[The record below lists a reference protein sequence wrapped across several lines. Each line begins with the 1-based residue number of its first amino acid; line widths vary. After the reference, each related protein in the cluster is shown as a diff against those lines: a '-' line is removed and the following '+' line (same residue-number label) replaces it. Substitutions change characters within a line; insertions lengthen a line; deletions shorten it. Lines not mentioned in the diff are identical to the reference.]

1 MAKTKLTWR
10 DLVTKIMQERKK
22 KGEKPSLKDVAP
34 EAQKEWASIKGGTHP
49 LYEQGKATFNKSK
62 KVGKASKKQTR
73 KLKGKGDGD
82 AAEGSST
89 VMDDAAQI
97 ISKCKLCKKCS
108 KKVEKVYG
116 AEGSKGSES
125 SKSSKSGKGKK
136 IAGGSGGTTAN
147 TNVPD
152 SSFKSSE
159 PSAVVTDAK
168 VTQDLHAVAGGGKKK
183 GGCGP
188 SCGVM
193 GGGTCAAHA
202 AAPATP

>member
-1 MAKTKLTWR
+1 MAKTKMTWR

-22 KGEKPSLKDVAP
+22 KGEKPSLTDVAP
-34 EAQKEWASIKGGTHP
+34 EAQKEWASIKAGTHP

-62 KVGKASKKQTR
+62 KIGKASKKQTR
-73 KLKGKGDGD
+73 KLKGGKGDVD
-82 AAEGSST
+82 EEGST

-116 AEGSKGSES
+116 LKSSKG
-125 SKSSKSGKGKK
+125 SKSSKS
-136 IAGGSGGTTAN
+136 GGSGGTTAN

-152 SSFKSSE
+152 NSNSTSL
-159 PSAVVTDAK
+159 PAAVTDAK
-168 VTQDLHAVAGGGKKK
+168 VTQDLHAVAGGGKK

-202 AAPATP
+202 ANPPA

>member
-1 MAKTKLTWR
+1 MAKTKMTWR

-62 KVGKASKKQTR
+62 KGKKISKAAAAASTKKTR
-73 KLKGKGDGD
+73 KMKGDVD
-82 AAEGSST
+82 AVEGST
-89 VMDDAAQI
+89 MMDDAAQI

-116 AEGSKGSES
+116 TESTKG
-125 SKSSKSGKGKK
+125 GKGKK
-136 IAGGSGGTTAN
+136 GGSGGTTAN

-152 SSFKSSE
+152 SSNSRSL
-159 PSAVVTDAK
+159 PAAVATTDAK
-168 VTQDLHAVAGGGKKK
+168 VTQDLHTIGGGSSKK

-188 SCGVM
+188 SCSVM
-193 GGGTCAAHA
+193 GGGGTCAAHA
-202 AAPATP
+202 AAPAAP

>member
-1 MAKTKLTWR
+1 MAKTKMTWR
-10 DLVTKIMQERKK
+10 DLVTKIMQDRKK

-62 KVGKASKKQTR
+62 KISKAASTKKTR
-73 KLKGKGDGD
+73 KGKGKGKGKGKSVEEEE
-82 AAEGSST
+82 EGGGNDT
-89 VMDDAAQI
+89 MMDDAAQI

-116 AEGSKGSES
+116 AGSTKG
-125 SKSSKSGKGKK
+125 GKGKK
-136 IAGGSGGTTAN
+136 GGSGGTTAN
-147 TNVPD
+147 NNVPD

-159 PSAVVTDAK
+159 PAAVTNAK
-168 VTQDLHAVAGGGKKK
+168 ITQDLHTVTGGGSSKK

-188 SCGVM
+188 ACGVM
-193 GGGTCAAHA
+193 GGGGTCAAHA
-202 AAPATP
+202 APAPAAP

>member
-1 MAKTKLTWR
+1 MAKTKMTWR
-10 DLVTKIMQERKK
+10 DLVTKIMQDRKK

-62 KVGKASKKQTR
+62 KIGKAASMKKTR
-73 KLKGKGDGD
+73 KMKGKKDVD

-89 VMDDAAQI
+89 MMDGAAQI

-116 AEGSKGSES
+116 TES
-125 SKSSKSGKGKK
+125 TKSSKISKGGKGKK
-136 IAGGSGGTTAN
+136 GGSGGTTAN

-152 SSFKSSE
+152 SSNSTSL
-159 PSAVVTDAK
+159 PAAVTDAK
-168 VTQDLHAVAGGGKKK
+168 VTQTLHTVAGGGGKKK

-193 GGGTCAAHA
+193 GGGGTCAAHA
-202 AAPATP
+202 AAEPAAP

>member
-1 MAKTKLTWR
+1 MAKTKMTWR
-10 DLVTKIMQERKK
+10 DLVTKIMQDRKK

-62 KVGKASKKQTR
+62 KIGKTASTKKTR
-73 KLKGKGDGD
+73 KMKGDVD
-82 AAEGSST
+82 AVEGST
-89 VMDDAAQI
+89 MMDDAAQI

-116 AEGSKGSES
+116 A
-125 SKSSKSGKGKK
+125 KSSKGGKGKK
-136 IAGGSGGTTAN
+136 GGSGGTTAN

-152 SSFKSSE
+152 SSNSTSL
-159 PSAVVTDAK
+159 PAAVATTDAK
-168 VTQDLHAVAGGGKKK
+168 VTQDLHTMVGGKKK

-188 SCGVM
+188 SCSVM
-193 GGGTCAAHA
+193 GGGGTCAAHA
-202 AAPATP
+202 AAPAAP

>member
-1 MAKTKLTWR
+1 MAKTKMTWR
-10 DLVTKIMQERKK
+10 DLVTKIMQDRKK

-62 KVGKASKKQTR
+62 KVGKSSMKKTR
-73 KLKGKGDGD
+73 KAMKAMKEEDQ
-82 AAEGSST
+82 EGGST
-89 VMDDAAQI
+89 MMDDAAQI

-116 AEGSKGSES
+116 LKS
-125 SKSSKSGKGKK
+125 SKSSKGKK
-136 IAGGSGGTTAN
+136 GGSGGTTAN

-152 SSFKSSE
+152 SSNSTSL
-159 PSAVVTDAK
+159 PAAVVTDAK
-168 VTQDLHAVAGGGKKK
+168 VTQDLHTVGGGGKK

-202 AAPATP
+202 AAAAAPETS

>member
-1 MAKTKLTWR
+1 MAKTKMTWR
-10 DLVTKIMQERKK
+10 DLVTKIMQDRKK

-62 KVGKASKKQTR
+62 KIGKAASTKKTR
-73 KLKGKGDGD
+73 KMKKEE
-82 AAEGSST
+82 EGGGNDT
-89 VMDDAAQI
+89 MMDDAAQI

-116 AEGSKGSES
+116 TESTKSTKG
-125 SKSSKSGKGKK
+125 GKGKK
-136 IAGGSGGTTAN
+136 GGSGGTAAN

-159 PSAVVTDAK
+159 PAAVTNAK
-168 VTQDLHAVAGGGKKK
+168 VTQDLHTVVGGGSSKK

-188 SCGVM
+188 SCSVM
-193 GGGTCAAHA
+193 GGGGTCAAHA
-202 AAPATP
+202 AAPAAP

>member
-1 MAKTKLTWR
+1 MAKTKMTWR
-10 DLVTKIMQERKK
+10 DLVTKIMQDRKK

-49 LYEQGKATFNKSK
+49 LYEQGKATFNKSTKISKAANTK
-62 KVGKASKKQTR
+62 KTR
-73 KLKGKGDGD
+73 KMKKEE
-82 AAEGSST
+82 EGGGNDT
-89 VMDDAAQI
+89 VMNDAAQI

-116 AEGSKGSES
+116 TESTKG
-125 SKSSKSGKGKK
+125 GKGKK
-136 IAGGSGGTTAN
+136 GGSGGTTAN
-147 TNVPD
+147 NNVPD

-159 PSAVVTDAK
+159 PAAVTNAK
-168 VTQDLHAVAGGGKKK
+168 ITQDLHTVTGGGSSKK

-193 GGGTCAAHA
+193 GGGGTCAAHA
-202 AAPATP
+202 APAPAAP

>member
-1 MAKTKLTWR
+1 MAKTKMTWR
-10 DLVTKIMQERKK
+10 DLVTKIMQDRKK

-34 EAQKEWASIKGGTHP
+34 EAQKEWASIKAGTHP

-62 KVGKASKKQTR
+62 KVSKASTKKTR
-73 KLKGKGDGD
+73 KIKGVKE
-82 AAEGSST
+82 EGQEGT
-89 VMDDAAQI
+89 TMMDDAAQI

-116 AEGSKGSES
+116 TESTKG
-125 SKSSKSGKGKK
+125 GRGKK
-136 IAGGSGGTTAN
+136 VTAGGSGGTTAN

-152 SSFKSSE
+152 SSNSTSL
-159 PSAVVTDAK
+159 PAAVTDAK
-168 VTQDLHAVAGGGKKK
+168 VTQTLHAVGGSKKK

-193 GGGTCAAHA
+193 GGGGTCAAHA
-202 AAPATP
+202 TAGTPETT